1 MEDLHLVQW
10 LRKIQTTWELE
21 LQALSRVS
29 HIPETTLQSYLAMS
43 PDEIT
48 KLPTVPAELSHAV
61 PLVSLFKRIQET
73 YPDPKEQNFWL
84 KTSNSVLEGQVPVDA
99 ISISPSHLAYVS
111 YVVESGIRL
120 Q

>member
-1 MEDLHLVQW
+1 MKDVHLVEW
-10 LRKIQTTWELE
+10 LHKIQTAWELD

-29 HIPETTLQSYLAMS
+29 HIPEPTLQIYLSMS
-43 PDEIT
+43 PDEVSA
-48 KLPTVPAELSHAV
+48 LSTVPAELTHAV
-61 PLVSLFKRIQET
+61 PLVSLFKRIQEA

-84 KTSNSVLEGQVPVDA
+84 KTSNSVLEGQIPVDA

-111 YVVESGIRL
+111 YVVESGLRL